1 MASSYSLMTILI
13 WTVWLK
19 FGALF
24 RTFIKILVKK
34 IPGLGSDFA
43 DDICFVVNCD
53 WSGPT
58 MLLSNDRQT
67 SVRWS
72 HSKILSSLP
81 LPGGI
86 QAALSKTVVIAGK
99 LSEDGENASVGCSC
113 CGIGTLFRTCKSLLP
128 GGLLGWWWVW
138 PRRFWPKC

>member
-1 MASSYSLMTILI
+1 MLLT
-13 WTVWLK
+13 TVS
-19 FGALF
+19 G
-24 RTFIKILVKK
+24 
-34 IPGLGSDFA
+34 PGSDFA
-43 DDICFVVNCD
+43 EDICFVVNCD
-53 WSGPT
+53 WSGRT

-81 LPGGI
+81 PPEGI

-113 CGIGTLFRTCKSLLP
+113 CSIGTLFRTCKSLLS
-128 GGLLGWWWVW
+128 GGLLGWW
-138 PRRFWPKC
+138 